1 MIPAMLLGPGKMRVL
16 LLHDDR
22 SQAYARLYSL
32 GKIQTLENLN
42 HGKWKNN
49 FSKNMWLPIQIS
61 APVAF
66 ANCIE
71 LSAIAMAISA
81 AKAAQAMVARP

>member
-42 HGKWKNN
+42 HGK
-49 FSKNMWLPIQIS
+49 
-61 APVAF
+61 
-66 ANCIE
+66 
-71 LSAIAMAISA
+71 
-81 AKAAQAMVARP
+81 

>member
-22 SQAYARLYSL
+22 SQARLYSL

-42 HGKWKNN
+42 HGK
-49 FSKNMWLPIQIS
+49 
-61 APVAF
+61 
-66 ANCIE
+66 
-71 LSAIAMAISA
+71 
-81 AKAAQAMVARP
+81 